1 MREAVHFLFCHGLK
15 AAPVKG
21 LGQVLKPRKRGLY
34 KSGISP
40 WQAVNILVENCAMGG
55 TYAGLGKERGE
66 AGGIGVFHGW
76 ANGLLTEA
84 VDSVVDIL
92 WGKLPM
98 PEPPPA
104 GENCTL
110 FEQKAP
116 ELLGCRRVSTN
127 RRGKKVFM
135 EPPCGSLPPVDSE
148 NRFSTVDN
156 RARSGRRRF
165 ASKLAPTKSRYGAD
179 L

>member
-1 MREAVHFLFCHGLK
+1 M
-15 AAPVKG
+15 
-21 LGQVLKPRKRGLY
+21 PRKRGLD
-34 KSGISP
+34 KFGISP

-116 ELLGCRRVSTN
+116 ELLGCRKVSTN
-127 RRGKKVFM
+127 RRGKKATM
-135 EPPCGSLPPVDSE
+135 EAPCGSLLPVDSE

-156 RARSGRRRF
+156 RNVGRITIRGYSPYVWF
-165 ASKLAPTKSRYGAD
+165 ASLHRAFHSTPLRVVRGGASRW
-179 L
+179 